1 MVLAAANPKREVYFQ
16 TFDFSIVQKQKTAE
30 RVFSI
35 RIVARN
41 SAFEKKFF
49 FSKSR
54 LIFSSLKKKRSNQLY
69 NCTNIVFFLRFNFST
84 WPKTKTIKEKQREI
98 SRAFA
103 DRKKIRSDPPLF
115 NCY

>member
-16 TFDFSIVQKQKTAE
+16 TFDFSIVQKQKRAE

-49 FSKSR
+49 FFKIKTH
-54 LIFSSLKKKRSNQLY
+54 IFIFKK
-69 NCTNIVFFLRFNFST
+69 
-84 WPKTKTIKEKQREI
+84 KEKQPI
-98 SRAFA
+98 
-103 DRKKIRSDPPLF
+103 I
-115 NCY
+115 